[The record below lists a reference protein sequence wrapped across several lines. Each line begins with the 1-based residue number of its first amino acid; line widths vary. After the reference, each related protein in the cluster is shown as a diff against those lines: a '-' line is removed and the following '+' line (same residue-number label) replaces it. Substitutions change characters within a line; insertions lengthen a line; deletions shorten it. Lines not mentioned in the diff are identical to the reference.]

1 MILVD
6 ANLLIYA
13 YHPRAER
20 HAEARSWLEGVLSGT
35 EMVRFAW
42 LTLWAFIRITTNPRA
57 FERPLTGAEAENAVA
72 SWLGQP
78 VAGIVEP
85 GDRHFDI
92 LRVLM
97 KEGQVTGPLL
107 MDAALAAIA
116 LEHGAV
122 LYTTDRDFARF
133 PGLKWSNPFLPAD

>member
-1 MILVD
+1 VILVD

-13 YHPRAER
+13 YHPRAEQ
-20 HAEARSWLEGVLSGT
+20 HVKARSWLEEILSGS

-42 LTLWAFIRITTNPRA
+42 LSLWAFIRITTNPRA
-57 FERPLTGAEAENAVA
+57 FERPLTGTEAENAVA

-78 VAGIVEP
+78 IAGIVEP
-85 GDRHFDI
+85 GEHHFDI

-122 LYTTDRDFARF
+122 LHTTDRDFVRF
-133 PGLKWSNPFLPAD
+133 PGLKLSNPITPAR